1 MRYFCFPKNKVHS
14 LVQSEQ
20 YKEILDNFLDSR
32 HVELNG
38 VASKLNW
45 SWSETMWKPE
55 KDQILV
61 ESFKDK
67 DSSSKQKG
75 DLESGL

>member
-1 MRYFCFPKNKVHS
+1 
-14 LVQSEQ
+14 
-20 YKEILDNFLDSR
+20 
-32 HVELNG
+32 
-38 VASKLNW
+38 
-45 SWSETMWKPE
+45 MWKPE

-75 DLESGL
+75 DLESDL